1 MQGREALYLK
11 LLRQF
16 VSDQADMPARVAAAI
31 AAGDWTQAERLAH
44 TVKGVAAQIG
54 APSLRDLA
62 EQLEQALQ
70 QRLPPAEIEPLRQQL
85 ALSLPLLVSAIAA
98 RLSPVAVAAPAAFD
112 PQRWQRLRE
121 RLILLLEQD
130 DTECEILFESEE
142 ALLRAGLGQRF
153 EAVAQAIRDFDFP
166 VALAAVRAAP

>member
-1 MQGREALYLK
+1 MA
-11 LLRQF
+11 
-16 VSDQADMPARVAAAI
+16 
-31 AAGDWTQAERLAH
+31 T
-44 TVKGVAAQIG
+44 
-54 APSLRDLA
+54 
-62 EQLEQALQ
+62 
-70 QRLPPAEIEPLRQQL
+70 
-85 ALSLPLLVSAIAA
+85 
-98 RLSPVAVAAPAAFD
+98 PAAFD
-112 PQRWQRLRE
+112 PQRWQRLRD